1 MKKIVFIAV
10 FTVSGLVFVSC
21 TADTEGLENTAQNQK
36 ELVLS
41 QQNDGL
47 FSIEGDSI
55 TTMPIPDM
63 PQGPGDDPIVVP
75 PPPKP

>member
-1 MKKIVFIAV
+1 MKKNVFIAV

-21 TADTEGLENTAQNQK
+21 SADTEGLENTTQNQK

-41 QQNDGL
+41 QQKNEL
-47 FSIEGDSI
+47 FSREGDSI
-55 TTMPIPDM
+55 TVTIPDF

>member
-1 MKKIVFIAV
+1 MKKNVFIAV
-10 FTVSGLVFVSC
+10 FAVSGLVFVSC
-21 TADTEGLENTAQNQK
+21 TADTEGLENTTQNQK

-41 QQNDGL
+41 QEKDEL
-47 FSIEGDSI
+47 FSREDDSI
-55 TTMPIPDM
+55 TVTIPDL